1 MDGGKN
7 RKIQDFGQFWQFLV
21 IWGARRVPL
30 GAPTPHFG
38 SLTYSSV
45 KYLQN
50 ETSPRLLAQSVQGLF
65 RIQGEL
71 SKNEG
76 FFWTP
81 FTII

>member
-1 MDGGKN
+1 M
-7 RKIQDFGQFWQFLV
+7 GQKSENSRFRSILAIFDPLGPP
-21 IWGARRVPL
+21 WGPL

-38 SLTYSSV
+38 ILPYSPL
-45 KYLQN
+45 KYPQN
-50 ETSPRLLAQSVQGLF
+50 ETSPRLLAQSVQGLL
-65 RIQGEL
+65 RIQGEI